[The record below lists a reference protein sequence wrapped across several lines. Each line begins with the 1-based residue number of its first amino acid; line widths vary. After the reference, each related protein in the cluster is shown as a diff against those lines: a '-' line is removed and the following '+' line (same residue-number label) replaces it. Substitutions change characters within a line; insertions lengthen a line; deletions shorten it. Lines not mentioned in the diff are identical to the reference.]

1 MKINGVNK
9 INQAYQ
15 SKTNFSATSK
25 VKKSEKDDLMLSS
38 IAKDVQIA
46 KVALKTVPDVR
57 MDKIEP
63 IKKRIESGTYNIDAK
78 AVANKMIRNGF
89 DYKG

>member
-1 MKINGVNK
+1 MKINSVNK
-9 INQAYQ
+9 INQAYKP
-15 SKTNFSATSK
+15 KTNFSARGK
-25 VKKSEKDDLMLSS
+25 VKKSEKDGLMLSS

-46 KVALKTVPDVR
+46 KTALKKVPDVR

-63 IKKRIESGTYNIDAK
+63 IQKRIESGTYNIDAK
-78 AVANKMIRNGF
+78 AVATKMMRSGF